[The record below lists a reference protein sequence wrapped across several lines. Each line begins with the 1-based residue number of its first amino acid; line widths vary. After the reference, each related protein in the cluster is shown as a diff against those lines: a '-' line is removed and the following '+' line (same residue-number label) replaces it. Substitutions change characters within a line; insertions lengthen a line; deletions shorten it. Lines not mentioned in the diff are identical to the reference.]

1 MAELT
6 PNQSDEGAQS
16 SDPVKRPGLLRSSA
30 VVSSATMVSRVL
42 GLLRDVVLAA
52 LVGASS
58 NADAFFVAFKIPNFL
73 RRLFAEGAFAQ
84 AFVPV
89 LSDTREQGGK
99 AAVQALVDRVAGVLG
114 GTLLV
119 LTAVIIVASP
129 VVATV
134 FAPGFHRDPAK
145 LALTAELIRIT
156 FPYLFLISLTGFAG
170 GILNAHGRFAVPAF
184 TPVLLNLSLI
194 AAALLVAPTLAE
206 PVYGLAWGVFVAGC
220 LQLLFQLPALYG
232 IGLVPRPRW
241 DTQYAGVR
249 RILSL
254 MVPALFG
261 VSVSQINLLLDTV
274 LASLLPTGSVSWLYY
289 SDRLTE
295 LPLGVFAI
303 AIATVILPALSAQKS
318 QIEQNGDLRAFSA
331 TLNWA
336 ITAVLLIALPA
347 TVALALLAGPILIT
361 LFHYG
366 EFSAADVA
374 MARVSLLAYTMGL
387 TAFML
392 IKVLAPGF
400 YARQDMKTPVRIGII
415 AMVANMVM
423 NPLFIFP
430 LMWQFNVGHAGLA
443 LATSA
448 SAWLNALL
456 LWRGLRR
463 EGVLQTAHA
472 QRGLLLRCV
481 LAVLIMAVGLTLIS
495 PNQTW
500 WLAQGLWLRAFT
512 MLGMVLAGGCV
523 YVGGLLLLGVRPR
536 DLRSPSAA

>member
-1 MAELT
+1 MSADNASETVQPSL
-6 PNQSDEGAQS
+6 E
-16 SDPVKRPGLLRSSA
+16 VKGRGLLRSSA

-99 AAVQALVDRVAGVLG
+99 VAVQALIDRVAGVLG

-119 LTAVIIVASP
+119 LTAITILAAP

-336 ITAVLLIALPA
+336 ISAVLLIALPA
-347 TVALALLAGPILIT
+347 TVALAILAGPILIT
-361 LFHYG
+361 LFQYG
-366 EFSAADVA
+366 EFSAADAA
-374 MARVSLLAYTMGL
+374 MARVSLLAYTLGL

-463 EGVLQTAHA
+463 EGVLQAAHA

-481 LAVLIMAVGLTLIS
+481 VAVLIMAVSLVLIS

-500 WLAQGLWLRAFT
+500 WLAQGLWPRALA
-512 MLGMVLAGGCV
+512 MLGIVLAGGLV
-523 YVGGLLLLGVRPR
+523 YVVGLLLLGVRPR